1 MLETRAGKISLHN
14 YRVRNKQAWGNGKK
28 YRRRRRAF
36 LLFLLPSLAGVT
48 LFVLLPFL
56 DVVKRSFQTAVT
68 GEFTGVKNYGVIF
81 QNQAFVLAVKNTAR
95 FTVVCIP
102 LLVLAGLLVALTL
115 SNFHNASL
123 IKSVYLFPLAMPT
136 ATIVLVWKMVFYR
149 QGFLNLFLTKIGELT
164 GLWGSVTTDY
174 LGTGVSFWVLVASY
188 LWKNTGYTV
197 VLWLAGI
204 LAIPSEFIEAAKVDG
219 AGRWKCIRYIILPN
233 LKGSFYTIVILSF
246 LNSFKIY
253 REAYLVAGSYPQ
265 EDIYL
270 LQHLFNNWFV
280 NLEFDKM
287 AAAVVCVGAVLFVAI
302 MALQRIWDK
311 AE

>member
-1 MLETRAGKISLHN
+1 MTGQKRNRHKKGSIMMAVRHN
-14 YRVRNKQAWGNGKK
+14 GPFVM
-28 YRRRRRAF
+28 
-36 LLFLLPSLAGVT
+36 FLLPSLAGVM

-56 DVVKRSFQTAVT
+56 DVMKRSLQTAVT
-68 GEFTGVKNYGVIF
+68 GEFMGVKNYDVIF
-81 QNQAFVLAVKNTAR
+81 HNQAFVLAVHNTIR
-95 FTVVCIP
+95 FTLVCIP
-102 LLVLAGLLVALTL
+102 LLVLVGLMVALPL
-115 SNFHNASL
+115 SNLKEAGL

-149 QGFLNLFLTKIGELT
+149 QGFLNLFLTKLGEVT
-164 GLWGSVTTDY
+164 GWWEAVRIDY
-174 LGTGVSFWVLVASY
+174 LGTGASFWVLVASY

-204 LAIPSEFIEAAKVDG
+204 LAIPNELLEAARVDG

-280 NLEFDKM
+280 NMEFDKM
-287 AAAVVCVGAVLFVAI
+287 AAAAVCVGIVLFGAI
-302 MALQRIWDK
+302 MLLQRLWDK
-311 AE
+311 TE

>member
-1 MLETRAGKISLHN
+1 M
-14 YRVRNKQAWGNGKK
+14 
-28 YRRRRRAF
+28 
-36 LLFLLPSLAGVT
+36 
-48 LFVLLPFL
+48 
-56 DVVKRSFQTAVT
+56 
-68 GEFTGVKNYGVIF
+68 
-81 QNQAFVLAVKNTAR
+81 
-95 FTVVCIP
+95 
-102 LLVLAGLLVALTL
+102 
-115 SNFHNASL
+115 
-123 IKSVYLFPLAMPT
+123 
-136 ATIVLVWKMVFYR
+136 
-149 QGFLNLFLTKIGELT
+149 
-164 GLWGSVTTDY
+164 
-174 LGTGVSFWVLVASY
+174 
-188 LWKNTGYTV
+188 

-204 LAIPSEFIEAAKVDG
+204 LSIPNELIEAARVDG

-287 AAAVVCVGAVLFVAI
+287 AAAAVCVGVVLFGAI
-302 MALQRIWDK
+302 MLLQRLWDR

>member
-1 MLETRAGKISLHN
+1 MRYGR
-14 YRVRNKQAWGNGKK
+14 RVQLSWRSKK
-28 YRRRRRAF
+28 RLPF
-36 LLFLLPSLAGVT
+36 LLFLLPSLLGVT
-48 LFVLLPFL
+48 VFVLLPFL
-56 DVVKRSFQTAVT
+56 DVVKRSAQTAVT
-68 GEFTGVKNYGVIF
+68 GEFTGIKNYSVIF
-81 QNQAFVLAVKNTAR
+81 HNQAFLLAVGNTLR
-95 FTVVCIP
+95 FTFVCIP
-102 LLVLAGLLVALTL
+102 LLVLVGLLIAFPL
-115 SNFHNASL
+115 STFKNAGL

-149 QGFLNLFLTKIGELT
+149 RGFFNLALTELGEIT
-164 GLWGSVTTDY
+164 GLWGTVAVDY
-174 LGTGVSFWVLVASY
+174 LATGASFWVLVASY

-204 LAIPSEFIEAAKVDG
+204 LSIPNEYIEAARVDG
-219 AGRWKCIRYIILPN
+219 AGRWKCIRHIILPN

-280 NLEFDKM
+280 NMEFDKM
-287 AAAVVCVGAVLFVAI
+287 AAAAVCVGAVLLAAI
-302 MALQRIWDK
+302 MLLQRLWDK
-311 AE
+311 ED

>member
-1 MLETRAGKISLHN
+1 MGGS
-14 YRVRNKQAWGNGKK
+14 KK
-28 YRRRRRAF
+28 KLPF
-36 LLFLLPSLAGVT
+36 LLFLLPSFAGVT

-56 DVVKRSFQTAVT
+56 DVMKRSAQTAVT
-68 GEFTGVKNYGVIF
+68 GEFTGFKNYGVIF
-81 QNQAFVLAVKNTAR
+81 HNQAFQLAVANTLR

-102 LLVLAGLLVALTL
+102 LLVLAGLLIAFPL
-115 SNFHNASL
+115 SGFQNAGL

-149 QGFLNLFLTKIGELT
+149 RGFFNLALTKLGEIT
-164 GLWGSVTTDY
+164 GLWGPVTMDC
-174 LGTGVSFWVLVASY
+174 LATGASFWVLVASY

-204 LAIPSEFIEAAKVDG
+204 LSIPNEYIEAARVDG
-219 AGRWKCIRYIILPN
+219 ASRWKCIRHIILPN

-280 NLEFDKM
+280 NMEFDKM
-287 AAAVVCVGAVLFVAI
+287 AAAAVCVGAVLFAAI
-302 MALQRIWDK
+302 MLLQRLWDY
-311 AE
+311 ET

>member
-1 MLETRAGKISLHN
+1 MKGNNLKKNVKNYTTMSGFGK
-14 YRVRNKQAWGNGKK
+14 Q
-28 YRRRRRAF
+28 RAF

-56 DVVKRSFQTAVT
+56 DVVKRSFRTAVT
-68 GEFTGVKNYGVIF
+68 GEFTGIKNYGVIF
-81 QNQAFVLAVKNTAR
+81 HNQAFLLAVKNTAR
-95 FTVVCIP
+95 FTLVCIP
-102 LLVLAGLLVALTL
+102 LLVLVGLLVAFPL
-115 SNFHNASL
+115 STMKEAGL

-149 QGFLNLFLTKIGELT
+149 QGFLNLFFTKLGEIT
-164 GLWGSVTTDY
+164 GLWGTVTIDY
-174 LGTGVSFWVLVASY
+174 LGTGASFWVLVGSY

-204 LAIPSEFIEAAKVDG
+204 LSIPNELIEAARVDG
-219 AGRWKCIRYIILPN
+219 ASRLKCIRYIILPN

-287 AAAVVCVGAVLFVAI
+287 AAAAVCVGVVLFGAI
-302 MALQRIWDK
+302 MLLQRLWDRT
-311 AE
+311 

>member
-1 MLETRAGKISLHN
+1 MKERKKAKNGKI
-14 YRVRNKQAWGNGKK
+14 YTIIGEF
-28 YRRRRRAF
+28 RRRRAF
-36 LLFLLPSLAGVT
+36 LLFLLPSFAGVT

-56 DVVKRSFQTAVT
+56 DVVNRSFRTAVT
-68 GEFTGVKNYGVIF
+68 GEFTGMKNYGVIF

-102 LLVLAGLLVALTL
+102 LLVLVGLLVAFPL
-115 SNFHNASL
+115 SAMKEAGL

-149 QGFLNLFLTKIGELT
+149 QGFLNLFLTRLGELT
-164 GLWGSVTTDY
+164 GLWGTVTIDY
-174 LGTGVSFWVLVASY
+174 LGTGASFWVLVASY

-204 LAIPSEFIEAAKVDG
+204 LSIPNEFIEAAKVDG
-219 AGRWKCIRYIILPN
+219 AGRMKCIRYIILPN

-280 NLEFDKM
+280 NMEFDKM
-287 AAAVVCVGAVLFVAI
+287 AAAAVCVGIVLLGAI
-302 MALQRIWDK
+302 MLLQRIWDR

>member
-1 MLETRAGKISLHN
+1 MQEKYQKLYHKR
-14 YRVRNKQAWGNGKK
+14 RVC
-28 YRRRRRAF
+28 F

-48 LFVLLPFL
+48 LFVLRPFL

-68 GEFTGVKNYGVIF
+68 GEFTGGKNYGVIF
-81 QNQAFVLAVKNTAR
+81 HNQAFVLAVKNTAR

-102 LLVLAGLLVALTL
+102 LLVLVGLVVAFALTGL
-115 SNFHNASL
+115 QDAAL
-123 IKSVYLFPLAMPT
+123 MKSVYLFPLAMPT

-149 QGFLNLFLTKIGELT
+149 QGFLNLFLTRLGEFT
-164 GLWGSVTTDY
+164 GLWGEVTVDY
-174 LGTGVSFWVLVASY
+174 LGTGGSFWVLVGSY

-204 LAIPSEFIEAAKVDG
+204 LAVPNEFIEAAEVDG

-233 LKGSFYTIVILSF
+233 LKGSFYTIVVLSF

-253 REAYLVAGSYPQ
+253 REAYLVAGAYPQ

-280 NLEFDKM
+280 NMEFDKM
-287 AAAVVCVGAVLFVAI
+287 AAAAVCVGVVLLGAI
-302 MALQRIWDK
+302 MLLQHIWDR
-311 AE
+311 AD

>member
-1 MLETRAGKISLHN
+1 MAGQKKNRQKRGGIVMAVRHN
-14 YRVRNKQAWGNGKK
+14 GSFVM
-28 YRRRRRAF
+28 
-36 LLFLLPSLAGVT
+36 FLLPSLAGVMV
-48 LFVLLPFL
+48 FVLLPFL
-56 DVVKRSFQTAVT
+56 DVMKRSLQTAVT
-68 GEFTGVKNYGVIF
+68 GEFIGVKNYDVIF
-81 QNQAFVLAVKNTAR
+81 HNQAFLLALQNTIR
-95 FTVVCIP
+95 FTLVCIP
-102 LLVLAGLLVALTL
+102 LLVLVGLMVALPL
-115 SNFHNASL
+115 SNLKEAGL

-149 QGFLNLFLTKIGELT
+149 QGFLNLLLTKIGAYT
-164 GLWGSVTTDY
+164 GWWGTVATDY
-174 LGTGVSFWVLVASY
+174 LGTGASFWVLVASY

-204 LAIPSEFIEAAKVDG
+204 LAIPNELLEAARVDG
-219 AGRWKCIRYIILPN
+219 AGRWKSIRYIILPN

-280 NLEFDKM
+280 NMEFDKM
-287 AAAVVCVGAVLFVAI
+287 AAAAVCVGIVLFGAI
-302 MALQRIWDK
+302 MLLQRLWDK
-311 AE
+311 TD

>member
-1 MLETRAGKISLHN
+1 MVYGKRARLSW
-14 YRVRNKQAWGNGKK
+14 RNK
-28 YRRRRRAF
+28 RRLPF
-36 LLFLLPSLAGVT
+36 LLFLLPSLCGVM

-56 DVVKRSFQTAVT
+56 DVMKRSVQTAVT
-68 GEFTGVKNYGVIF
+68 GEFTGLKNYNVIF
-81 QNQAFVLAVKNTAR
+81 HNQAFLLAVGNTLR
-95 FTVVCIP
+95 FTFVCIP
-102 LLVLAGLLVALTL
+102 LLVLVGLLIAFPL
-115 SNFHNASL
+115 SGFKNAGL

-136 ATIVLVWKMVFYR
+136 ATIVLIWKMVFYR
-149 QGFLNLFLTKIGELT
+149 QGFFNLALTKLGEMT
-164 GLWGSVTTDY
+164 GLWGTVAVDY
-174 LGTGVSFWVLVASY
+174 LATDASFWVLVASY

-204 LAIPSEFIEAAKVDG
+204 LSIPNEYIEAAKVDG
-219 AGRWKCIRYIILPN
+219 AGRWKCIRHIILPN

-280 NLEFDKM
+280 NMEFDKM
-287 AAAVVCVGAVLFVAI
+287 AAAAVCVGAVLLVAI
-302 MALQRIWDK
+302 MLLQRLWDR
-311 AE
+311 EEV

>member
-1 MLETRAGKISLHN
+1 MQGRKVRSLW
-14 YRVRNKQAWGNGKK
+14 RN
-28 YRRRRRAF
+28 RRRISF

-56 DVVKRSFQTAVT
+56 DVMKRSLLTAVT
-68 GEFTGVKNYGVIF
+68 GEFTGVKNYSVIF
-81 QNQAFVLAVKNTAR
+81 HNQAFLLAVGNTLR
-95 FTVVCIP
+95 FTFVCIP
-102 LLVLAGLLVALTL
+102 LLVLLGLLIAFPL
-115 SNFHNASL
+115 SGFRNAGL

-136 ATIVLVWKMVFYR
+136 ATVVLVWKMVFYR
-149 QGFLNLFLTKIGELT
+149 QGFLNLALTELGRIT
-164 GLWGSVTTDY
+164 GMWGPVTVDY
-174 LGTGVSFWVLVASY
+174 LATEASFGVLIASY

-204 LAIPSEFIEAAKVDG
+204 LSIPNEYIEAAKVDG
-219 AGRWKCIRYIILPN
+219 AGRFTCIRYIILPN

-280 NLEFDKM
+280 NMEFDKM
-287 AAAVVCVGAVLFVAI
+287 AAAAVCVGVVLFVAI
-302 MALQRIWDK
+302 MILQRLWDK
-311 AE
+311 EA

>member
-1 MLETRAGKISLHN
+1 MG
-14 YRVRNKQAWGNGKK
+14 
-28 YRRRRRAF
+28 YRRRAKSLWRNKKRLPF

-48 LFVLLPFL
+48 VFVLLPFL
-56 DVVKRSFQTAVT
+56 DVMKRSLQTAVT
-68 GEFTGVKNYGVIF
+68 GEFTGVNF
-81 QNQAFVLAVKNTAR
+81 HNEAFLLAVGNTLR
-95 FTVVCIP
+95 FTFVCIP
-102 LLVLAGLLVALTL
+102 LLVLAGLLIAFPL
-115 SNFHNASL
+115 SGFKNAGL

-149 QGFLNLFLTKIGELT
+149 QGFLNLALTGLGEAT
-164 GLWGSVTTDY
+164 GLWGPVHVDY
-174 LGTGVSFWVLVASY
+174 LATGASFWVLVASY

-204 LAIPSEFIEAAKVDG
+204 LSIPKEYIEAAKVDG
-219 AGRWKCIRYIILPN
+219 AGRLRCIRYIILPN

-280 NLEFDKM
+280 NMEFDKM
-287 AAAVVCVGAVLFVAI
+287 AAAAVCVGAVLLAAI
-302 MALQRIWDK
+302 MLLQRLWDR
-311 AE
+311 EE